1 MKYTAIIFDLDGT
14 LLDTLDDLADSV
26 NHTMEVFGWPLRTRE
41 EVRAFVGNGLR
52 RLMQLSVPDGENNP
66 RFEEAV
72 REQGRFYHLN
82 CNNRTSPY
90 PGIMELLAKLRN
102 VGYKLAIVSNKAN
115 GAVQELSRIY
125 FRDLIDTSV
134 GESAGVRRKPYPDT
148 VLKVMENLEVS
159 KDECLYVGDSEVDI
173 RTARN
178 AYIDCASVLWG
189 FRSRKQLEECKAEV
203 FCSNTEELYEY
214 IKNKE

>member
-1 MKYTAIIFDLDGT
+1 MKYKAIIFDLDGT

-26 NHTMEVFGWPLRTRE
+26 NHTMEVFGWPCKTRE
-41 EVRAFVGNGLR
+41 QVRAFVGNGLR
-52 RLMQLSVPDGENNP
+52 RLMQLSVPDGEDNP

-72 REQGRFYHLN
+72 REQGRFYQLN

-90 PGIMELLAKLRN
+90 PGIMELLEKLRN
-102 VGYKLAIVSNKAN
+102 DGYKLAIVSNKAD

-148 VLKVMENLEVS
+148 VLKVMENLKVS

-178 AYIDCASVLWG
+178 ADIDCASVLWG
-189 FRSRKQLEECKAEV
+189 FRSRKQLEDCQAEV

>member
-1 MKYTAIIFDLDGT
+1 MK
-14 LLDTLDDLADSV
+14 LL
-26 NHTMEVFGWPLRTRE
+26 ERLRDE
-41 EVRAFVGNGLR
+41 
-52 RLMQLSVPDGENNP
+52 
-66 RFEEAV
+66 
-72 REQGRFYHLN
+72 
-82 CNNRTSPY
+82 
-90 PGIMELLAKLRN
+90 
-102 VGYKLAIVSNKAN
+102 GYKLAIVSNKAD
-115 GAVQELSRIY
+115 GAVQQLSRIY

-148 VLKVMENLEVS
+148 VLKVMENLKVS

>member
-1 MKYTAIIFDLDGT
+1 MKYKAVIFDLDGT

-26 NHTMEVFGWPLRTRE
+26 NHTMEVFGWPCKTRE
-41 EVRAFVGNGLR
+41 QVRAFVGNGLR
-52 RLMQLSVPDGENNP
+52 RLMQLSVPDGEDNP

-72 REQGRFYHLN
+72 REQGRFYQLN

-90 PGIMELLAKLRN
+90 LGIMELLRMLRED
-102 VGYKLAIVSNKAN
+102 GYKLAIVSNKAD

-125 FRDLIDTSV
+125 FRALIDTSV

-148 VLKVMENLEVS
+148 VLKVVENLKVS

-178 AYIDCASVLWG
+178 ADIDCASVLWG
-189 FRSRKQLEECKAEV
+189 FRSRKQLEDCQAEV
-203 FCSNTEELYEY
+203 FCNNTEELYEY

>member
-90 PGIMELLAKLRN
+90 PGIMKLLERLRDE
-102 VGYKLAIVSNKAN
+102 GYKLAIVSNKAD
-115 GAVQELSRIY
+115 GAVQQLSRIY

-148 VLKVMENLEVS
+148 VLKVMENLKVS

-178 AYIDCASVLWG
+178 ADIDCASVLWG

>member
-1 MKYTAIIFDLDGT
+1 MKYKAIIFDLDGT

-26 NHTMEVFGWPLRTRE
+26 NHTMEVFGWPCKTRE
-41 EVRAFVGNGLR
+41 QVRAFVGNGLR
-52 RLMQLSVPDGENNP
+52 RLMQLSVPDGEDNP

-72 REQGRFYHLN
+72 REQGRFYQLN

-90 PGIMELLAKLRN
+90 PGIMELLEKLRN
-102 VGYKLAIVSNKAN
+102 DGYKLAIVSNKAD

-125 FRDLIDTSV
+125 FRDLMDTSV

-148 VLKVMENLEVS
+148 VLKVMENLKAS

-178 AYIDCASVLWG
+178 ADIDCASVLWG
-189 FRSRKQLEECKAEV
+189 FRSRKQLEDCQAEV

>member
-1 MKYTAIIFDLDGT
+1 MK
-14 LLDTLDDLADSV
+14 LL
-26 NHTMEVFGWPLRTRE
+26 ERLRDE
-41 EVRAFVGNGLR
+41 
-52 RLMQLSVPDGENNP
+52 
-66 RFEEAV
+66 
-72 REQGRFYHLN
+72 
-82 CNNRTSPY
+82 
-90 PGIMELLAKLRN
+90 
-102 VGYKLAIVSNKAN
+102 GYKLAIVSNKAD
-115 GAVQELSRIY
+115 GAVQQLSRIY

-148 VLKVMENLEVS
+148 VLKVMDNLKVS

-178 AYIDCASVLWG
+178 ADIDCASVLWG

>member
-72 REQGRFYHLN
+72 REQGSFYHLN

-90 PGIMELLAKLRN
+90 PGIMELLAKLRDD
-102 VGYKLAIVSNKAN
+102 GYKLAIVSNKAN

-134 GESAGVRRKPYPDT
+134 GESTGVRRKPYPDT
-148 VLKVMENLEVS
+148 VLKVMENLKFS

-178 AYIDCASVLWG
+178 ADIDCASVLWG